1 MATQVNQLIEP
12 FVRRGLFDSPEQ
24 AITEMARSYIIQ
36 HITRYQSTIER
47 LQAKHG
53 MTYEQFDAYLKSRSQ
68 TLVSRPDPDLN
79 KAIMNEEEDALNWK
93 ISREMLDSWLGLETE
108 SIK

>member
-36 HITRYQSTIER
+36 HITRYQSTIES

-53 MTYEQFDAYLKSRSQ
+53 MTYEQFEAYLKSRSQ